1 MQSTPSGAAVMTYLY
16 LLTSFASYARFCYL
30 VIWDITEHLGIA
42 CFTVRKKDE
51 HGHWTEAQAVNG
63 KKKL

>member
-1 MQSTPSGAAVMTYLY
+1 MTYLY

-42 CFTVRKKDE
+42 CFTVRKKGADGAW
-51 HGHWTEAQAVNG
+51 HSAVPGAQGDVKAATSRQKG
-63 KKKL
+63 E